1 MSPMIRA
8 LAALL
13 ALVLASCAQTGEKPH
28 PAPPLAAANP
38 RWDAFVEQYIT
49 EEFTAKPHFGVY
61 AGRHEFDGRLPDFS
75 AEGLRRESA
84 RLHAALDRVRSFDA
98 AALDASQR
106 YEREYVLHAI
116 EEQLFWKETMQWPM
130 VNPGFYGW
138 AFDPHVY
145 VAREY
150 APLPVR
156 MHAYISYAKG
166 IPRLAGQVRAN
177 LKTPMPRTY
186 VQLGRILF
194 GGMAKF
200 YANDVPG
207 IFASV
212 ADPALQSE
220 FRAANAAAI
229 AATKDLDA
237 WFASQETTAGE
248 GHAIGAAR
256 FAEMMRVTERVD
268 IPIARMKEIGERD
281 MERNHAALREA
292 CARYAPGRSLADCAE
307 KVKSEKP
314 AEGPVAAA
322 SRQLEDLR
330 KFIVARK
337 VVSIPGPEQ
346 ASVAEAPAYRR
357 WNAAYI
363 NIPGPYEKNL
373 PSTYYIAPPDEKWTP
388 KEQHD
393 YIPGKA
399 DLLFISVHEVWPGHF
414 LQFLHANRARSKLG
428 RVFTSYAFAEGWAHY
443 TEEMMWEVGL
453 NDGDPATHVGQ
464 LLNALLRNARYLSAI
479 GLHTGGMTVAQ
490 SEAMFRE
497 KAFQDPGNSRQ
508 QAARGTFD
516 PAYGNYTLGKLMIR
530 KLRDD
535 WTANRGGRAAWQAFH
550 DEFLSHGS
558 PPIPM
563 IRKVML
569 GPDSG
574 PPL

>member
-1 MSPMIRA
+1 MRSMLRA
-8 LAALL
+8 FAALSVFL
-13 ALVLASCAQTGEKPH
+13 ALASCVSPQ
-28 PAPPLAAANP
+28 APTTTASSAG
-38 RWDAFVEQYIT
+38 WSAFVEAFIT
-49 EEFTAKPHFGVY
+49 ETFTARPHLGVY
-61 AGRHEFDGRLPDFS
+61 AGRHEFDGKLPDFS
-75 AEGLRRESA
+75 AEGLRGEA
-84 RLHAALDRVRSFDA
+84 GRLHAARDRVRSFDE
-98 AALDASQR
+98 AALDPAQR
-106 YEREYVLHAI
+106 YEREYVLRAI
-116 EEQLFWKETMQWPM
+116 EDELFWVETMQWGT

-138 AFDPHVY
+138 AFDPNVY

-156 MHAYISYAKG
+156 MRAYIAYAKG
-166 IPRLAGQVRAN
+166 IPRLAAQVRAN

-194 GGMAKF
+194 GGMATF

-207 IFASV
+207 VFASV

-220 FRAANAAAI
+220 FRAANAMAI

-237 WFASQETTAGE
+237 WFASLEATATE
-248 GHAIGAAR
+248 GYAIGSTR
-256 FAEMMRVTERVD
+256 FAEMMWATERVD
-268 IPIARMKEIGERD
+268 ISIARLKEIGERD
-281 MERNHAALREA
+281 MERNLAALREA
-292 CARYAPGRSLADCAE
+292 CARYAPGKTLAECTHKVKAE
-307 KVKSEKP
+307 KP
-314 AEGPVAAA
+314 PEGPVAAA
-322 SRQLEDLR
+322 TLQLDDLR

-337 VVSIPGPEQ
+337 VVTIPGPEQ
-346 ASVAEAPAYRR
+346 ARVAEAPPYRR

-373 PSTYYIAPPDEKWTP
+373 PSTYYIAPPDEKWTRD
-388 KEQHD
+388 EQLA
-393 YIPGKA
+393 YIPGKS

-414 LQFLHANRARSKLG
+414 LQFLHANRAPSKLG
-428 RVFTSYAFAEGWAHY
+428 RVFTSYAFSEGWAHY
-443 TEEMMWEVGL
+443 TEEMMWEMGL

-464 LLNALLRNARYLSAI
+464 ILNALLRNARYLSAI

-497 KAFQDPGNSRQ
+497 KAFQDPANSRQ

-535 WTANRGGRAAWQAFH
+535 WTANRGGRTAWQAFH
-550 DEFLSHGS
+550 DEFLAHGS
-558 PPIPM
+558 PPVPM
-563 IRKVML
+563 IREVML
-569 GPDSG
+569 GPESG